1 MKVDFITRH
10 AIPNYGSI
18 LQTYATQKVLNKLGC
33 DSEVINYIR
42 MDETANK
49 TIVTN
54 CNIKGNGIKSK
65 IKRLGYIIIQG
76 PNVKHM
82 HKKFSKFRKTYL
94 KQTEKEYN
102 SVEELRNNLPN
113 ADVYCT
119 GSDQV
124 WAKIGSVNYDET
136 YFLNFVPEGKRCISY
151 AASLGKS
158 KIDEELEKKLPE
170 LLKKYETILVR
181 ENTAEEIIKEKGF
194 NNVKQVL
201 DPTLLLNNEEWSS
214 LAEKTKLDEKEY
226 ILVYQLHHNKQMED
240 YLKNLKNIQ
249 NYRYIE
255 CTHLFIMDLNQENF
269 YICQLQDNI

>member
-54 CNIKGNGIKSK
+54 CNIKENGIKSK

-102 SVEELRNNLPN
+102 SVEELKNNLPN

-124 WAKIGSVNYDET
+124 WAKIGGVNYDEA

-194 NNVKQVL
+194 NNVQVL
-201 DPTLLLNNEEWSS
+201 RRVPDIPP
-214 LAEKTKLDEKEY
+214 D
-226 ILVYQLHHNKQMED
+226 
-240 YLKNLKNIQ
+240 
-249 NYRYIE
+249 
-255 CTHLFIMDLNQENF
+255 
-269 YICQLQDNI
+269 

>member
-1 MKVDFITRH
+1 
-10 AIPNYGSI
+10 
-18 LQTYATQKVLNKLGC
+18 
-33 DSEVINYIR
+33 
-42 MDETANK
+42 
-49 TIVTN
+49 
-54 CNIKGNGIKSK
+54 
-65 IKRLGYIIIQG
+65 
-76 PNVKHM
+76 M

-102 SVEELRNNLPN
+102 SVEELKNNLPN

-124 WAKIGSVNYDET
+124 WAKIGGVNYDEA

-201 DPTLLLNNEEWSS
+201 DPTLLLNNESG
-214 LAEKTKLDEKEY
+214 
-226 ILVYQLHHNKQMED
+226 LV
-240 YLKNLKNIQ
+240 
-249 NYRYIE
+249 
-255 CTHLFIMDLNQENF
+255 
-269 YICQLQDNI
+269 